1 MVGTIDY
8 LIYTAIYFPTGV
20 VDSLISSYLYLH
32 ENQNL
37 INRKSIKF
45 FRSLLRN
52 KYSTAEA
59 EFIELDGNQHN
70 QPPRPVS
77 AFVS

>member
-1 MVGTIDY
+1 MK
-8 LIYTAIYFPTGV
+8 
-20 VDSLISSYLYLH
+20 
-32 ENQNL
+32 NQNL
-37 INRKSIKF
+37 FNRKSIKLF
-45 FRSLLRN
+45 WSLLRN

-77 AFVS
+77 AFALKLKGGPATSRQAGGNVSDIYSILYKIF

>member
-1 MVGTIDY
+1 MRNLVKKVSPPFEGGVVGTIDY
-8 LIYTAIYFPTGV
+8 LKYTAIYFPTGV

-37 INRKSIKF
+37 FNRKSIKF

-52 KYSTAEA
+52 KSSTAEA
-59 EFIELDGNQHN
+59 
-70 QPPRPVS
+70 
-77 AFVS
+77 